1 MFKDRRDA
9 GKELSKELSHLR
21 DENPFVLVVPRGG
34 VPVGFEIAKA
44 LQSDFSLVISRKLPF
59 PYNPES
65 GFGALAEDGSSVILS
80 QAFSIFSP
88 ETIEEIKNEQRKE
101 IKRRIQVL
109 RGGRPLPQIGN
120 RVVILVDDG
129 IAMGSTIR
137 AAIKLIAKQN
147 PKSLIVAS
155 PVSSPEVG
163 KALEE
168 KEVVDEVVILEQPQ
182 YFRAVA
188 QVYENWRDISDYEV
202 ISIMKEWQR
211 EKA

>member
-9 GKELSKELSHLR
+9 GKELSKELSHLK
-21 DENPFVLVVPRGG
+21 DENPLILAVPRGG

-65 GFGALAEDGSSVILS
+65 GFGALAEDGSSVILR

-137 AAIKLIAKQN
+137 AAIKLIAKKN

>member
-21 DENPFVLVVPRGG
+21 DENPLVLVVPRGG

-109 RGGRPLPQIGN
+109 RGGRPLPRIAN
-120 RVVILVDDG
+120 KVVILVDDG